1 MSKEEFF
8 KIEKLLSEIK
18 IDNLKFHSVIAKS
31 MVWITLILM
40 AIFILILLK

>member
-1 MSKEEFF
+1 MSKQELF
-8 KIEKLLSEIK
+8 KIEELLYEIK
-18 IDNLKFHSVIAKS
+18 IDNLKFHTVIAKS